1 MPTKEKISQETSSF
15 LGLDDGYKKIIIT
28 MDDDPF
34 NLLENGY
41 KKINVIDFLLNDKS
55 LEEI

>member
-1 MPTKEKISQETSSF
+1 
-15 LGLDDGYKKIIIT
+15 

-41 KKINVIDFLLNDKS
+41 KKINAIDFLLNDKS